1 MVRFQTQLEPTN
13 DPPCTLALHYC
24 TTLSMANTEVS
35 FTSLCESL
43 VTQYDHLNA
52 FKGTFYAFGERL
64 NALASEVKA
73 TVIARVQDQCPN
85 LVPTTYE
92 ASKTY
97 LDEEIL
103 KPEGQRD
110 LTREMCMIWAL
121 KVPKGRNILFK
132 AMSTKLLIPLTDGDI
147 ISRVAYISN

>member
-1 MVRFQTQLEPTN
+1 MATGSRSDVSS
-13 DPPCTLALHYC
+13 AS
-24 TTLSMANTEVS
+24 LSSRDSMSTIW
-35 FTSLCESL
+35 T
-43 VTQYDHLNA
+43 H
-52 FKGTFYAFGERL
+52 FKATFYTFGERL
-64 NALASEVKA
+64 DALSSEVIKA
-73 TVIARVQDQCPN
+73 TILTKVQEQFPN

-92 ASKTY
+92 ASKAY